1 MIRSV
6 AAAGFSSGEA
16 KRFVRDLRT
25 KPELTAARQSYWD
38 RLLIGPDR
46 LPRSGRNFIS
56 KIEQFVAA
64 YDKIKVPFN

>member
-1 MIRSV
+1 
-6 AAAGFSSGEA
+6 
-16 KRFVRDLRT
+16 VRDLRT